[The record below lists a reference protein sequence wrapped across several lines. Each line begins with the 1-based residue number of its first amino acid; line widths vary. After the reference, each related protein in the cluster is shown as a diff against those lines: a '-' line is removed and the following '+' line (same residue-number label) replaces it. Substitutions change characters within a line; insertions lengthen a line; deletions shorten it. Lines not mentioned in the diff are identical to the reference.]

1 MQMYKDGL
9 SLEVKPDKE
18 IPHVFHIE
26 KDLLT
31 LILSNILQNAVLF
44 NKKKG
49 RIIVKL
55 SSNDDMTMLRVK
67 ICDNGYGFDLK

>member
-1 MQMYKDGL
+1 MNQGGL
-9 SLEVKPDKE
+9 SLEVKLDNDFPQ
-18 IPHVFHIE
+18 IFQIE

-49 RIIVKL
+49 KIIVIL
-55 SSNDDMTMLRVK
+55 SSNDDMTMLRVE
-67 ICDNGYGFDLK
+67 ICDTGFGFDLK